1 VKETVRCLW
10 LAIGLVYILGCATL
24 PDQPEV
30 SAPYAV
36 LEFPASMQLLI
47 LDDQTVDSRTSVKTL
62 RVSPGRHILHFV
74 HINAGVDGS
83 VEHAG
88 QHAAPFT
95 LDVHEGL
102 TYHFESKT

>member
-1 VKETVRCLW
+1 
-10 LAIGLVYILGCATL
+10 
-24 PDQPEV
+24 
-30 SAPYAV
+30 
-36 LEFPASMQLLI
+36 MQLLT

-62 RVSPGRHILHFV
+62 RVSPGRHILRLV